1 MFLLTD
7 TGYLSDKVS
16 EKLIWQQFHN
26 DWIIPVTWP
35 NFNLFRKKHKLFLGN
50 QVANVVEITLY
61 LVNPVSSLSRFYV
74 YIYVLSSRPLEYIED
89 SWKYSFRKLS
99 EKTILTK
106 VWWSLY
112 NTSDITKFQTL
123 FRIQSIPTLSRVLFY
138 RGIDESRD
146 RFKHLME
153 SEPRGKVGSFCDNT
167 RITWL
172 QGRHISEA
180 RKCKRF
186 TQYVTI
192 KKLYVFLSGC

>member
-1 MFLLTD
+1 MTKFQPL
-7 TGYLSDKVS
+7 
-16 EKLIWQQFHN
+16 Q
-26 DWIIPVTWP
+26 
-35 NFNLFRKKHKLFLGN
+35 KKHKLFLGN
-50 QVANVVEITLY
+50 QVAKFVEITLY

-112 NTSDITKFQTL
+112 NTSDISKFQTL
-123 FRIQSIPTLSRVLFY
+123 FRVQSIPTLSRVLFY
-138 RGIDESRD
+138 RGIGESRD
-146 RFKHLME
+146 RFKHLTE

-172 QGRHISEA
+172 HGRHISEA

-186 TQYVTI
+186 ISVCDHKEVICLFIWLLTWAESKVHR
-192 KKLYVFLSGC
+192 